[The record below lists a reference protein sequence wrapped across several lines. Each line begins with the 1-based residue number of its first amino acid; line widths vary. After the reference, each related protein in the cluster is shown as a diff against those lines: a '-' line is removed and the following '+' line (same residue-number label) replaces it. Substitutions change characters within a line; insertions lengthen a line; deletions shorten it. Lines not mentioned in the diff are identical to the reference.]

1 MEYNTLSFFRILI
14 PGLML
19 FLFFMLFLTN
29 DFNEIG
35 NISSLFRDFELKDT
49 FYICVFLIV
58 GAIYYIFKIR
68 NILWKPFYRRVQDN
82 IKNKL
87 LNPVINKLSVAQ
99 KEKLKEKKKLIHI
112 FYHFVDLDASLK
124 EKAKRIRFNGLIWSS
139 CVDLSTISFMTAI
152 AFLIKFIFI
161 ETNYSIIISILL
173 ILLAAIA
180 LIFVVILT
188 NRHISLSNEQLD
200 MICQIYRRQLEDKI
214 FEQLG

>member
-1 MEYNTLSFFRILI
+1 MEYNTLSFFRTLI

-19 FLFFMLFLTN
+19 FLFFMLLLTN

-35 NISSLFRDFELKDT
+35 NISKFFRDFELKDT
-49 FYICVFLIV
+49 FYISIFLVV

-68 NILWKPFYRRVQDN
+68 NILWKPFYRRVQNN
-82 IKNKL
+82 IKNQL

-99 KEKLKEKKKLIHI
+99 KEKLKEKKKLINI
-112 FYHFVDLDASLK
+112 FYYFVDLDASLK

-139 CVDLSTISFMTAI
+139 CVDLSTISFMTSI

-161 ETNYSIIISILL
+161 GTNYSIIISTLL

-200 MICQIYRRQLEDKI
+200 MICQIYRRRLEEKI